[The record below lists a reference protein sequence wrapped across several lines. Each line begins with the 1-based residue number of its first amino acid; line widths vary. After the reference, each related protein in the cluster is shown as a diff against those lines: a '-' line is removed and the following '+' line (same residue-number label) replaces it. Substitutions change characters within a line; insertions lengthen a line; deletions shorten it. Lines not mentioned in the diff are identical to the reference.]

1 MKKPVVD
8 YIMKT
13 PVYTIDEKKTG
24 KEAIEEMESK
34 GVKKILVTKDEEP
47 VGVLEKWKITDI
59 DMNRP
64 ISNLE
69 LSPFQKVPLGTEI
82 SAVESLLKQQFAAV
96 YVEDSKDPSAK
107 KLVGVVTAYDLAY
120 AA

>member
-1 MKKPVVD
+1 VKKPVVD

-34 GVKKILVTKDEEP
+34 GVKKILVTRDGEP

-64 ISNLE
+64 IGNLD
-69 LSPFQKVPLGTEI
+69 LSQFQKVSLGAEVST
-82 SAVESLLKQQFAAV
+82 VESLLKQQFTAV
-96 YVEDSKDPSAK
+96 YVEDLKSK
-107 KLVGVVTAYDLAY
+107 KLVGVVTAYDLAF